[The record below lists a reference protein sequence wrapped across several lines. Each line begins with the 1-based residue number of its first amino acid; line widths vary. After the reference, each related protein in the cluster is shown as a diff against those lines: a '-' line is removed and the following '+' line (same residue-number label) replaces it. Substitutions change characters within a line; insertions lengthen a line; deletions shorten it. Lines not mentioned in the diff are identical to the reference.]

1 VTAGKGKAAT
11 KVRCAIYTRKST
23 EEGLEQEYNS
33 LDAQRDS
40 AEAYIKS
47 QAAEGWTMLPT
58 RYDDGGFSGGNLER
72 PALERLLAD
81 IEAGHV
87 DCVVVY
93 KVDRMSRSLIDFMRL
108 MEVFDRRKVSF
119 VSVTQQFNT
128 AQSMGRLTL
137 HILLSFAQF
146 EREMISERIRDK
158 IAAQRRKGKW
168 AGGVPVLGYD
178 VDRSGPSPR
187 LVVNPHEAAQV
198 RTIFDLYIRLGTLL
212 PVVDDLRKRGWCNKA
227 RVTAKGRRIGGK
239 PFDKQSLHDHL
250 TNPVYVGKVVHK
262 GDVFDGEHDPIVP
275 LPVFAEVQRL
285 LRQNGRSGS
294 PEVRNKH
301 GAFLRGL
308 LCCKACGRAM
318 VHTFSSPRG
327 AERNRM
333 YRYYRCSN
341 AIKSGASRCPRPSL
355 PAEQVEAAVVE
366 EMRALASDRDLLA
379 KVIEQA
385 QGAIGAETAALRR
398 ERGDLAREMDR
409 LAKGLQDLPAA
420 GLADRDAASRAIGL
434 HERIAA
440 SERRMASVEA
450 RLDELGR
457 RRIGREEAE
466 AAFADFDGIWRA
478 MTPWERRRVA
488 RLLIERVDYDDEAES
503 IEVTFRPDSIRAF
516 ADRALEEAA

>member
-1 VTAGKGKAAT
+1 
-11 KVRCAIYTRKST
+11 
-23 EEGLEQEYNS
+23 
-33 LDAQRDS
+33 
-40 AEAYIKS
+40 
-47 QAAEGWTMLPT
+47 MLPT

-72 PALERLLAD
+72 PALERLMAD

-187 LVVNPHEAAQV
+187 LVVNAHEAAQV

-250 TNPVYVGKVVHK
+250 TNPVYLGKVVHK

-275 LPVFAEVQRL
+275 LPVFTEVQRL

-294 PEVRNKH
+294 PG
-301 GAFLRGL
+301 GAQQARRVPARAPLLQGLRPGDGAYVLVAARARAQQDVPL
-308 LCCKACGRAM
+308 LPL
-318 VHTFSSPRG
+318 H
-327 AERNRM
+327 ERDQ
-333 YRYYRCSN
+333 
-341 AIKSGASRCPRPSL
+341 
-355 PAEQVEAAVVE
+355 E
-366 EMRALASDRDLLA
+366 
-379 KVIEQA
+379 
-385 QGAIGAETAALRR
+385 RR
-398 ERGDLAREMDR
+398 FA
-409 LAKGLQDLPAA
+409 LPAA
-420 GLADRDAASRAIGL
+420 VPASRTGGGCGGRGDARARERPRASRHSDRAGAGSDRCRDGGTPPGAGRPRPGGGAVGQ
-434 HERIAA
+434 EPAGPPRRRARRPRRRQPGRRAPRRIAA

-488 RLLIERVDYDDEAES
+488 RLLVERVDYDDEAES

>member
-1 VTAGKGKAAT
+1 
-11 KVRCAIYTRKST
+11 
-23 EEGLEQEYNS
+23 
-33 LDAQRDS
+33 
-40 AEAYIKS
+40 
-47 QAAEGWTMLPT
+47 
-58 RYDDGGFSGGNLER
+58 
-72 PALERLLAD
+72 
-81 IEAGHV
+81 
-87 DCVVVY
+87 
-93 KVDRMSRSLIDFMRL
+93 MRL

-187 LVVNPHEAAQV
+187 LVVNAHEAAQV

-250 TNPVYVGKVVHK
+250 TNPVYLGKVVHK

-275 LPVFAEVQRL
+275 LPVFTEVQRL

-327 AERNRM
+327 PVGFRLSEPARDR
-333 YRYYRCSN
+333 RP
-341 AIKSGASRCPRPSL
+341 PRPAG
-355 PAEQVEAAVVE
+355 PARGARVVDRRTARP
-366 EMRALASDRDLLA
+366 RA
-379 KVIEQA
+379 
-385 QGAIGAETAALRR
+385 
-398 ERGDLAREMDR
+398 
-409 LAKGLQDLPAA
+409 
-420 GLADRDAASRAIGL
+420 
-434 HERIAA
+434 H
-440 SERRMASVEA
+440 
-450 RLDELGR
+450 
-457 RRIGREEAE
+457 
-466 AAFADFDGIWRA
+466 
-478 MTPWERRRVA
+478 
-488 RLLIERVDYDDEAES
+488 RVD
-503 IEVTFRPDSIRAF
+503 PRARHEHLHRGRGLG
-516 ADRALEEAA
+516 AQRAQP